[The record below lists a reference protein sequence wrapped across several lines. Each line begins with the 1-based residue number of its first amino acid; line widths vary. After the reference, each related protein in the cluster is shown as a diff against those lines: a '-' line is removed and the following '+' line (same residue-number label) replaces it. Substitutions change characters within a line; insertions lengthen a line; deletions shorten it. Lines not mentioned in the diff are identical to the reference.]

1 MGVVDTSKFYKGMK
15 IEHEGNIWEI
25 VEYSSSKMGR
35 MGAIVTTKLK
45 NIVNGAVQEKK
56 FRSGESFDV
65 PDIERRNMQFLY
77 SDDLGYHFMDTEN
90 YEQISFSEDQVGETR
105 KFLKEQQEVN
115 VQIYEGKP
123 IGLELPTSVEFEIT
137 YTEPG
142 VKGDTVSSTT
152 KPATIETGATINV
165 PLFVNIGDKV
175 KVDIRNGNYIER
187 VKK

>member
-1 MGVVDTSKFYKGMK
+1 MGVDTSRFYKGLK
-15 IEHEGNIWEI
+15 IEYEGNIWEI
-25 VEYSSSKMGR
+25 VEFSSSKVGR

-56 FRSGESFDV
+56 FRSGESFEV
-65 PDIERRNMQFLY
+65 PDIERKNMQFLY
-77 SDDLGYHFMDTEN
+77 KDDMGFHFMDTEN
-90 YEQISFSEDQVGETR
+90 YEQISFNEEQVGDTE
-105 KFLKEQQEVN
+105 KFMKEQQEVE
-115 VQIYEGKP
+115 VQIYQGKP
-123 IGLELPTSVEFEIT
+123 IGIELPTSVEFEIT

-165 PLFVNIGDKV
+165 PLFVNMGDRV
-175 KVDIRNGNYIER
+175 KVDTRNGNYIER

>member
-1 MGVVDTSKFYKGMK
+1 MGVDTSRFYKGLK
-15 IEHEGNIWEI
+15 IEYEGNIWEI
-25 VEYSSSKMGR
+25 VEFSSSKMGR

-45 NIVNGAVQEKK
+45 NIVSGAVQEKK

-65 PDIERRNMQFLY
+65 PDIERKSMQFLY
-77 SDDLGYHFMDTEN
+77 SDDMGFHFMDTEN
-90 YEQISFSEDQVGETR
+90 YEQISFSSDQVGETQ
-105 KFLKEQQEVN
+105 KFLKEQQQVE
-115 VQIYEGKP
+115 VQIYQDKP
-123 IGLELPTSVEFEIT
+123 IGIELPTSVEFEIT

-165 PLFVNIGDKV
+165 PLFVNMGDKV
-175 KVDIRNGNYIER
+175 KVDTRNGNYIER

>member
-1 MGVVDTSKFYKGMK
+1 MGVDTSRFYKGLK
-15 IEHEGNIWEI
+15 IEYEGNIWEI
-25 VEYSSSKMGR
+25 VEFSSSKMGR

-77 SDDLGYHFMDTEN
+77 KDDIGFHFMDTEN
-90 YEQISFSEDQVGETR
+90 YEQISFNEEQVGDTQ
-105 KFLKEQQEVN
+105 KFMKEQQEVE
-115 VQIYEGKP
+115 VQIYQDNP
-123 IGLELPTSVEFEIT
+123 IGIELPTSVEFEIT

-165 PLFVNIGDKV
+165 PLFVNMGDRI
-175 KVDIRNGNYIER
+175 KVDTRNGNYIER
-187 VKK
+187 AKK

>member
-1 MGVVDTSKFYKGMK
+1 MGVDTSRFYKGLK
-15 IEHEGNIWEI
+15 IEYEGNIWEI
-25 VEYSSSKMGR
+25 VQFSSSKMGR

-65 PDIERRNMQFLY
+65 PDIERKNMQFLY
-77 SDDLGYHFMDTEN
+77 KDDMGFHFMDTEN
-90 YEQISFSEDQVGETR
+90 YEQISFNEEQVGDTQ
-105 KFLKEQQEVN
+105 KFMKEQQEVE
-115 VQIYEGKP
+115 VQIYRDKP
-123 IGLELPTSVEFEIT
+123 IGIELPTNVEFEIT

-165 PLFVNIGDKV
+165 PLFVNMGDRI
-175 KVDIRNGNYIER
+175 KVDTRNGNYIER

>member
-1 MGVVDTSKFYKGMK
+1 MGVDTSRFYKGLK
-15 IEHEGNIWEI
+15 IEYEGNIWEI
-25 VEYSSSKMGR
+25 VEFSSSKVGR

-65 PDIERRNMQFLY
+65 PDIERKNMQFLY
-77 SDDLGYHFMDTEN
+77 KDDMGFHFMDTEN
-90 YEQISFSEDQVGETR
+90 YEQISFNEEQVGDTQ
-105 KFLKEQQEVN
+105 KFMKEQQEVE
-115 VQIYEGKP
+115 VQIYRDKP
-123 IGLELPTSVEFEIT
+123 IGIELPTNVEFEIT

-165 PLFVNIGDKV
+165 PLFVNMGDRI
-175 KVDIRNGNYIER
+175 KVDTRNGNYIER

>member
-1 MGVVDTSKFYKGMK
+1 MGVDTSRFYKGLK
-15 IEHEGNIWEI
+15 IEYEGNIWEI
-25 VEYSSSKMGR
+25 VEFSSSKMGR

-45 NIVNGAVQEKK
+45 NIVSGAVQEKK

-65 PDIERRNMQFLY
+65 PDIERKTMQFLY
-77 SDDLGYHFMDTEN
+77 SDDMGFHFMDTEN
-90 YEQISFSEDQVGETR
+90 YEQISFNADQVGDTQ
-105 KFLKEQQEVN
+105 KFMKEQQEVE
-115 VQIYEGKP
+115 VQIYQDRP
-123 IGLELPTSVEFEIT
+123 IGIELPTSVEFEIT

-165 PLFVNIGDKV
+165 PLFVNMGDRI
-175 KVDIRNGNYIER
+175 KVDTRNGNYIER

>member
-1 MGVVDTSKFYKGMK
+1 
-15 IEHEGNIWEI
+15 
-25 VEYSSSKMGR
+25 

-45 NIVNGAVQEKK
+45 NIVSGAVQEKK

-65 PDIERRNMQFLY
+65 PDIERKSMQFLY
-77 SDDLGYHFMDTEN
+77 SDDMGFHFMDTEN
-90 YEQISFSEDQVGETR
+90 YEQISFNSDQVGETQ
-105 KFLKEQQEVN
+105 KFLKEQQEVE
-115 VQIYEGKP
+115 VQIYQDKP
-123 IGLELPTSVEFEIT
+123 IGIELPTSVEFEIT

-165 PLFVNIGDKV
+165 PLFVNMGDKV
-175 KVDIRNGNYIER
+175 KVDTRNGNYIER

>member
-1 MGVVDTSKFYKGMK
+1 MGVDTSRFYKGLK
-15 IEHEGNIWEI
+15 IEYEGNIWEI
-25 VEYSSSKMGR
+25 VEFSSSKMGR

-45 NIVNGAVQEKK
+45 NIVNGSVQEKK

-65 PDIERRNMQFLY
+65 PDIERKTMQFLY
-77 SDDLGYHFMDTEN
+77 SDDMGFHFMDTKN
-90 YEQISFSEDQVGETR
+90 YEQISFNSDQVGETQ
-105 KFLKEQQEVN
+105 KFLKEQQEVE
-115 VQIYEGKP
+115 VQIYQGNP
-123 IGLELPTSVEFEIT
+123 IGIELPTSVEYEIT

-165 PLFVNIGDKV
+165 PLFVNMGDRV
-175 KVDIRNGNYIER
+175 KVDTRNGNYIER

>member
-1 MGVVDTSKFYKGMK
+1 MAVDTSKFYKGLK

-25 VEYSSSKMGR
+25 VEFSSSKMGR

-65 PDIERRNMQFLY
+65 PDIERKTMQFLY
-77 SDDLGYHFMDTEN
+77 SDDMGFHFMDTEN
-90 YEQISFSEDQVGETR
+90 YEQISFNSDQVGDTQ
-105 KFLKEQQEVN
+105 KFLKEQQEVE
-115 VQIYEGKP
+115 VQIYQGNP
-123 IGLELPTSVEFEIT
+123 IGIELPTSVEFEIT

-165 PLFVNIGDKV
+165 PLFVNMGDRV
-175 KVDIRNGNYIER
+175 KVDTRNGNYIER

>member
-1 MGVVDTSKFYKGMK
+1 MGVDTSRFYKGLK
-15 IEHEGNIWEI
+15 IEYEGNIWEI
-25 VEYSSSKMGR
+25 VEFSSSKMGR

-77 SDDLGYHFMDTEN
+77 KDDMGFHFMDTEN
-90 YEQISFSEDQVGETR
+90 YEQISFNEGQVGDTQ
-105 KFLKEQQEVN
+105 KFMKEQQEVE
-115 VQIYEGKP
+115 VQIYQDKP
-123 IGLELPTSVEFEIT
+123 IGIELPTSVEFEIT

-165 PLFVNIGDKV
+165 PLFVNMGDRI
-175 KVDIRNGNYIER
+175 KVDTRNGNYIER
-187 VKK
+187 AKK